1 MRIAFLKVG
10 EYEGLARHI
19 KAIIRR
25 FREKGT
31 EVLELNIAEGDLN
44 EKVKE
49 LLDFSPFFCIDLN
62 GSGIITVVQE
72 DNKKVLSDAAGFVHV
87 SIFNDE
93 PLFNFMPLMDLRP
106 ATNFLPIVCDLKYA
120 DSLAFLGIKQPPSY
134 ITPFLDLQQMKEP
147 STERNINL
155 AFFGPVIDPNIIAN
169 HVAQSVKQE
178 FLGVF
183 FEVGDFM
190 FRNPEVHILQAH
202 DYILS
207 MFNPNIQ
214 EEYLKWREEKPQEF
228 LTFLNQISLYAT
240 AKKRWFLLSFLEGM
254 ELKIFGEVQGELF
267 EGHQSIVPQNWDE
280 LLELLGQSLIVI
292 TSYPHSVPTGV
303 GFVPLE
309 VASMGC
315 AMFVDYRATLAG
327 FFTPEEEVITYLPLD
342 RAEIE
347 EKVLYYLDY
356 PEKALEIGERAR
368 KKVFEKYT
376 HEDRADFLHDL
387 FTNILASSQQS

>member
-1 MRIAFLKVG
+1 MRVAFLKIG
-10 EYEGLARHI
+10 EYEGLTRHI
-19 KAIIRR
+19 KAIIRS
-25 FREKGT
+25 FKEKGA
-31 EVLELNIAEGDLN
+31 EVLELNIAEGDIN
-44 EKVKE
+44 EKVRE

-62 GSGIITVVQE
+62 ASGIITLSQE
-72 DNKKVLSDAAGFVHV
+72 NGKKALSDAAGFVHV
-87 SIFNDE
+87 SIFTDE
-93 PLFNFMPLMDLRP
+93 PLFNFLPLMDIRS

-147 STERNINL
+147 SEERDISL
-155 AFFGPVIDPNIIAN
+155 AFFGPVIDPNLIAN

-207 MFNPNIQ
+207 MFNPTLQ
-214 EEYLKWREEKPQEF
+214 EEYIKWKEEKPQEF

-240 AKKRWFLLSFLEGM
+240 AKKRWFLLSFLDGM
-254 ELKIFGEVQGELF
+254 ELKIFGEVQGEPF
-267 EGHQSIVPQNWDE
+267 EGHQSIIPQNWN
-280 LLELLGQSLIVI
+280 ELLGLLERSLIVI

-309 VASMGC
+309 IASMGC
-315 AMFVDYRATLAG
+315 AMLMDYRATLPG
-327 FFTPEEEVITYLPLD
+327 FFNPEEEVITYLPLD

-347 EKVLYYLDY
+347 EKVLYYLDN
-356 PEKALEIGERAR
+356 PDKALEIGKRAR
-368 KKVFEKYT
+368 QKVFERYT
-376 HEDRADFLHDL
+376 PEDRVNFLYDL
-387 FTNILASSQQS
+387 FSNILVSSQQS

>member
-1 MRIAFLKVG
+1 
-10 EYEGLARHI
+10 
-19 KAIIRR
+19 
-25 FREKGT
+25 
-31 EVLELNIAEGDLN
+31 
-44 EKVKE
+44 
-49 LLDFSPFFCIDLN
+49 
-62 GSGIITVVQE
+62 
-72 DNKKVLSDAAGFVHV
+72 
-87 SIFNDE
+87 
-93 PLFNFMPLMDLRP
+93 MDLRP

-134 ITPFLDLQQMKEP
+134 ITPFLDIQQMKEP

-169 HVAQSVKQE
+169 HVSQSVKQE

>member
-1 MRIAFLKVG
+1 MRVAFLKVG
-10 EYEGLARHI
+10 EYEGLARHF
-19 KAIIRR
+19 KAFVRS
-25 FREKGT
+25 FKEKGA
-31 EVLELNIAEGDLN
+31 EVLELNIAEGELN

-62 GSGIITVVQE
+62 ASGVITVNQE
-72 DNKKVLSDAAGFVHV
+72 DSKKALSDAAGFVHV
-87 SIFNDE
+87 SIFTDE
-93 PLFNFMPLMDLRP
+93 PLFNFPPLMDISS

-120 DSLAFLGIKQPPSY
+120 DSLAFLGIKQIPSY

-147 STERNINL
+147 SIERNINL
-155 AFFGPVIDPNIIAN
+155 AFFGPAIDPNIIAN

-207 MFNPNIQ
+207 MFNPNLQ
-214 EEYLKWREEKPQEF
+214 EEYIKWKQEKPQEF

-240 AKKRWFLLSFLEGM
+240 AKKRWFLLSFLDGM

-267 EGHQSIVPQNWDE
+267 EGHQSIVPQNWNE
-280 LLELLGQSLIVI
+280 LLDLLGQSLIVI

-309 VASMGC
+309 VACMGC
-315 AMFVDYRATLAG
+315 AMFVDYRATLPG
-327 FFTPEEEVITYLPLD
+327 FFNPEEEVITYLPLD

-347 EKVLYYLDY
+347 EKVLYYLDN
-356 PEKALEIGERAR
+356 PEEALEIGERAR
-368 KKVFEKYT
+368 QKVFERYT
-376 HEDRADFLHDL
+376 PQDRADFLYEL
-387 FTNILASSQQS
+387 FSNILKTSQQS